1 MSQATLALAAFFVTY
16 ALIVS
21 EKMHRTTAALLGAA
35 VVIVGGVLEQGQ
47 AVRAI
52 DFNTLGLLIGMM
64 MLVRLTGDTGVF
76 EYTAIK
82 VAKLAGGHPWR
93 SLAGLALVT
102 AGASALLDNVTTV
115 LLIVP
120 VTLKLAREL
129 KTDPMPFLLSE
140 ILASNIGGT
149 ATLIGDPPNILIG
162 SATGLS
168 FMDFLLNLGPV
179 IAVVLGVSLVG
190 FYLVWG
196 RGMRAEAAARRR
208 IMDMDERA
216 AIRDSRLLRKAG
228 IVLALTMVG
237 FFLHAQL
244 HLESATV
251 ALGGAAL
258 LLAWSGKN
266 VDHVLHGVEWPTIFF
281 FIGLFVVVGAVES
294 TGLLAQVAAWVMRQT
309 GGDMNVTTA
318 AVLWLSAVASGVVD
332 NIPFVATMIPV
343 IQAMGQVAAAPLDQ
357 APLWWALSLGACLG
371 GNGTLVGAS
380 ANVVVADMA
389 ADEGHRIGF
398 GRFLR
403 VGVPFTL
410 IAVLISWAYL
420 HMRYL
425 A

>member
-1 MSQATLALAAFFVTY
+1 MSQETLALAVFFLTY

-21 EKMHRTTAALLGAA
+21 EKMHRTVAALLGAA
-35 VVIVGGVLEQGQ
+35 VVIVGGVLEQEQ

-64 MLVRLTGDTGVF
+64 MLVHLTGETGVF

-82 VAKLAGGHPWR
+82 VAKLAGGDAWR

-102 AGASALLDNVTTV
+102 AVASAFLDNVTTV

-120 VTLKLAREL
+120 VTLKLTREL
-129 KTDPMPFLLSE
+129 KTDPLPFLLSE
-140 ILASNIGGT
+140 ILASNVGGT

-168 FMDFLLNLGPV
+168 FMDFVVNLGPV
-179 IAVVLGVSLVG
+179 VALIMAVSLVG

-196 RGMRAEAAARRR
+196 RKMRVEDAAKRRV
-208 IMDMDERA
+208 MALDERA
-216 AIRDSRLLRKAG
+216 AITDRRLLGQAG
-228 IVLALTMVG
+228 IVLALTLAG

-251 ALGGAAL
+251 ALSGAAL

-266 VDHVLHGVEWPTIFF
+266 VDRILGGVEWPTIFF
-281 FIGLFVVVGAVES
+281 FVGLFVVVGALES
-294 TGLLAQVAAWVMRQT
+294 TGLLEQLAVWVMGKT
-309 GGDMNVTTA
+309 GGDTTVTA
-318 AVLWLSAVASGVVD
+318 MAILWLSAVASGVVD

-343 IQAMGQVAAAPLDQ
+343 IQAMGEVAKGPLELE
-357 APLWWALSLGACLG
+357 PLWWALSLGACLG
-371 GNGTLVGAS
+371 GNSTLVGAS

-389 ADEGHRIGF
+389 DDEGNPIGF
-398 GRFLR
+398 MRFLR
-403 VGVPFTL
+403 IGVPFTL
-410 IAVLISWAYL
+410 VSVVVASGYL
-420 HMRYL
+420 YIRYL
-425 A
+425 G